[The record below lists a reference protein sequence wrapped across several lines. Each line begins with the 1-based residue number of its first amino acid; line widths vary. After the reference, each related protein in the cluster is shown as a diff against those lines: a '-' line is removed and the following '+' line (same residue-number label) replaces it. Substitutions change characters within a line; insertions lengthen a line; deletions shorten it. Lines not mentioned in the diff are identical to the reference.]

1 MKKKPAAVIINFS
14 TNNLLSID
22 RALQFIGFETKIIN
36 EQQDI
41 SSFDL
46 VVLPGVGAYQRA
58 MHQIKTTK
66 LLHSI
71 NDALNKNKK
80 FLSICLGM
88 QLLFEESEEFGFT
101 KGIIFFNGKVEL

>member
-46 VVLPGVGAYQRA
+46 VVLHGVGAYQEQCIRL
-58 MHQIKTTK
+58 K
-66 LLHSI
+66 LLNYYIVLTMH
-71 NDALNKNKK
+71 
-80 FLSICLGM
+80 
-88 QLLFEESEEFGFT
+88 
-101 KGIIFFNGKVEL
+101 